1 MEIFQMKGVVKVAAV
16 AAAIAGGAL
25 FASAPAEAGISIG
38 INLGIPVIGVP
49 GAIAYDNDSGGYCD
63 NFGCPD
69 GYWDQPVW
77 YGPVYYGGGW
87 YQGPVYYRDIGGE
100 HLFWIHGGWHRDEW
114 RGPHPGWWRA
124 DYRFGPALG
133 FSWYQGHGF
142 HIPQHHLD
150 YWHAHGGHGGMM
162 GPGDHPGGMMMMGV
176 HDDHKTG
183 TPPKH
188 DDHHDDDHPHP

>member
-1 MEIFQMKGVVKVAAV
+1 MKGVVKVAAV
-16 AAAIAGGAL
+16 AAAVAGGAL

-38 INLGIPVIGVP
+38 VNIGVPVIGVP
-49 GAIAYDNDSGGYCD
+49 GAVVIDNNSGGYCD

-87 YQGPVYYRDIGGE
+87 YQGPAYYRVIGGE
-100 HLFWIHGGWHRDEW
+100 RMYWIHGGWRRDEW

-124 DYRFGPALG
+124 DYHVGPALG

-150 YWHAHGGHGGMM
+150 YWRAHGGTGGMM
-162 GPGDHPGGMMMMGV
+162 GPGGHVGGMMMIGV
-176 HDDHKTG
+176 HDDHSHDHMVG
-183 TPPKH
+183 GSGH
-188 DDHHDDDHPHP
+188 DDHSHDKNHPHP